1 MPDSVPKQGKL
12 TWCLCWQ
19 QKLKEEREAKRSQLD
34 ERHNYILQ
42 TVADSLGLEYSEVED
57 AILEGT
63 QVTSVLAPVCHMPGH
78 LCRMIS
84 GLLCLNRISDLLCL
98 SLIHI

>member
-1 MPDSVPKQGKL
+1 MKL
-12 TWCLCWQ
+12 MVCLHFQ

-42 TVADSLGLEYSEVED
+42 IVADSLGLEYSEVED

-63 QVTSVLAPVCHMPGH
+63 QVFSLNKF
-78 LCRMIS
+78 IS
-84 GLLCLNRISDLLCL
+84 YYIT
-98 SLIHI
+98 IH

>member
-1 MPDSVPKQGKL
+1 MFVFSAMKL
-12 TWCLCWQ
+12 MVCLHFQ

-42 TVADSLGLEYSEVED
+42 IVADSLGLEYSEVED

-63 QVTSVLAPVCHMPGH
+63 QVFSLNKF
-78 LCRMIS
+78 IS
-84 GLLCLNRISDLLCL
+84 YYIT
-98 SLIHI
+98 IH

>member
-1 MPDSVPKQGKL
+1 MFVSSAMKL
-12 TWCLCWQ
+12 MVCLHFQ

-42 TVADSLGLEYSEVED
+42 IVADSLGLEYSEVED

-63 QVTSVLAPVCHMPGH
+63 QVFSLNKF
-78 LCRMIS
+78 IS
-84 GLLCLNRISDLLCL
+84 YYIT
-98 SLIHI
+98 IH